1 MLLQAGYHEAWHP
14 PRAGDELQEM
24 NSESIH
30 IEADAPIIGM
40 RITFVE
46 GLWGGNEDSIENL
59 LDEVVGDNGSI
70 TITDVDDDGK
80 YVRVV
85 ATGDG
90 DDMDY
95 LSLADRIM
103 ERFNEYM
110 PQIEILTDEEDE

>member
-1 MLLQAGYHEAWHP
+1 MILQAGYHEAWHP
-14 PRAGDELQEM
+14 PRAVDELQEI
-24 NSESIH
+24 NNESIH
-30 IEADAPIIGM
+30 IAADAPIIGI

-46 GLWGGNEDSIENL
+46 GPWGSNEDSIENL
-59 LDEVVGDNGSI
+59 LGEVVGDNGSI
-70 TITDVDDDGK
+70 TITDVDNDGK

-85 ATGDG
+85 VSGDG

-103 ERFNEYM
+103 ERFIEYM